1 MKVISAKNIRRFDNW
16 IVLIYSEPGKGKT
29 TLVKSLKGRT
39 VLFSS
44 DGMYQVLEQLDGLT
58 VLEMDSEKP
67 IEELGDFYR
76 FLRKNLDEIDNIVF
90 DNLST
95 FQKMWLNS
103 RANDTKSGMPELK
116 DYGVLDRV
124 LFDFVASLKKLRK
137 NVLLLAHE
145 KKEEITM
152 ESGRVYNQFMPDVRN
167 LNAIMGIVPL
177 VGRLVIIK
185 NPDTEKQERIIVL
198 QPTQSTRAKD
208 QLIGNMQTIGQM
220 DLLPKLQN
228 TNNEEEN

>member
-1 MKVISAKNIRRFDNW
+1 MKVISAKNIRRFDHW
-16 IVLIYSEPGKGKT
+16 TVLIYSEPGKGKT
-29 TLVKSLKGRT
+29 TIVKSLKGRT

-76 FLRKNLDEIDNIVF
+76 FLRKNVDEIDNIVF

-103 RANDTKSGMPELK
+103 MATETQSGMPQLK
-116 DYGVLDRV
+116 DYAVLDRV
-124 LFDFVASLKKLRK
+124 LFDFVASLKKLKK

-152 ESGRVYNQFMPDVRN
+152 ESGRTYSQFMPDVRN

-177 VGRLVIIK
+177 VGRLVIAK

-208 QLIGNMQTIGQM
+208 QLIGNMQTIKQM

-228 TNNEEEN
+228 KNEEEN

>member
-1 MKVISAKNIRRFDNW
+1 MKVISAKNIRRFDHW
-16 IVLIYSEPGKGKT
+16 TVLIYSEPGKGKT
-29 TLVKSLKGRT
+29 TIVKSLKGRT

-44 DGMYQVLEQLDGLT
+44 DGMYQVIEQLDGLT

-76 FLRKNLDEIDNIVF
+76 FLRKNVDEIDNIVF

-103 RANDTKSGMPELK
+103 MATETQSGMPQLK
-116 DYGVLDRV
+116 DYAVLDRV
-124 LFDFVASLKKLRK
+124 LFDFVASLKKLKK

-152 ESGRVYNQFMPDVRN
+152 ESGRTYSQFMPDVRN

-177 VGRLVIIK
+177 VGRLVIAK

-208 QLIGNMQTIGQM
+208 QLIGNMQTIKQM

-228 TNNEEEN
+228 KNEEEN

>member
-1 MKVISAKNIRRFDNW
+1 MKVISAKNIRRFDHW
-16 IVLIYSEPGKGKT
+16 TVLIYSEPGKGKT
-29 TLVKSLKGRT
+29 TIVKSLKGRT

-76 FLRKNLDEIDNIVF
+76 FLRKNVDEIDNIVF

-103 RANDTKSGMPELK
+103 MATETQSGMPQLK
-116 DYGVLDRV
+116 DYAVLDRV
-124 LFDFVASLKKLRK
+124 LFDFVASLKKLKK

-152 ESGRVYNQFMPDVRN
+152 ESGRTYSQFMPDVRN

-177 VGRLVIIK
+177 VGRLVIAK
-185 NPDTEKQERIIVL
+185 NPDTEKQERTIVL

-208 QLIGNMQTIGQM
+208 QLIGNMQTIKQM

-228 TNNEEEN
+228 KNEEEN

>member
-1 MKVISAKNIRRFDNW
+1 MKVISAKNIRRFDHW
-16 IVLIYSEPGKGKT
+16 TVLIYSEPGKGKT
-29 TLVKSLKGRT
+29 TIVKSLKGRT

-58 VLEMDSEKP
+58 VLEMDSEKT

-76 FLRKNLDEIDNIVF
+76 FLRKNVDEIDNIVF

-103 RANDTKSGMPELK
+103 MATETQSGMPQLK
-116 DYGVLDRV
+116 DYAVLDRV
-124 LFDFVASLKKLRK
+124 LFDFVASLKKLKK

-152 ESGRVYNQFMPDVRN
+152 ESGRTYSQFMPDVRN

-177 VGRLVIIK
+177 VGRLVIAK
-185 NPDTEKQERIIVL
+185 NPDTEKQERTIVL

-208 QLIGNMQTIGQM
+208 QLIGNMQTIKQM

-228 TNNEEEN
+228 KNEEEN

>member
-1 MKVISAKNIRRFDNW
+1 MKVISAKNIRRFDHW
-16 IVLIYSEPGKGKT
+16 TVLIYSEPGKGKT
-29 TLVKSLKGRT
+29 TIVKSLKGRT

-76 FLRKNLDEIDNIVF
+76 FLRKNVDEIDNIVF

-103 RANDTKSGMPELK
+103 MATETQSGMPQLK
-116 DYGVLDRV
+116 DYAVLDRV
-124 LFDFVASLKKLRK
+124 LFDFVASLKKLKK

-152 ESGRVYNQFMPDVRN
+152 ESGRTYTQVMPDVRN

-177 VGRLVIIK
+177 VGRLVIVK
-185 NPDTEKQERIIVL
+185 NPDTEKQERTIVL

-208 QLIGNMQTIGQM
+208 QLIGNMQTIKQM

-228 TNNEEEN
+228 KNEEEN

>member
-1 MKVISAKNIRRFDNW
+1 MKVISAKNIRRFDHW
-16 IVLIYSEPGKGKT
+16 TVLIYSEPGKGKT
-29 TLVKSLKGRT
+29 TIVKSLKGRT

-76 FLRKNLDEIDNIVF
+76 FLRKNVDEIDNIVF

-103 RANDTKSGMPELK
+103 MATETQSGMPQLK
-116 DYGVLDRV
+116 DYAVLDRV
-124 LFDFVASLKKLRK
+124 LFDFVASLKKLKK

-152 ESGRVYNQFMPDVRN
+152 ESGRTYSQFMPDVRN

-177 VGRLVIIK
+177 VGRLVITK
-185 NPDTEKQERIIVL
+185 NPDTEKQERTIVL

-208 QLIGNMQTIGQM
+208 QLIGNMQTINQM

-228 TNNEEEN
+228 KNEEEN

>member
-16 IVLIYSEPGKGKT
+16 TVLIYSEPGKGKT

-44 DGMYQVLEQLDGLT
+44 DGMYQVLEQLEGLT